1 MTAAKKPSARK
12 TTPASPPRARKQAA
26 IRRTRAT
33 AAAEAPVRVLRR
45 FRLVFNAVK
54 THFREVE
61 KKSGVAG
68 AQLWALSIIQERPG
82 VGVTELA
89 RAMDVHQSTASN
101 LVRGLL
107 EQDLAQAKKAGAD
120 RRTVQLHLL
129 AAGAKALRRTPGP
142 FAGILPTA
150 LGSLDAATLA
160 RLDRDLRKLI
170 TALGADERGAHI
182 LIGQ

>member
-1 MTAAKKPSARK
+1 MTAVKKPTARKAPAPKPSAKKPG
-12 TTPASPPRARKQAA
+12 ASRG
-26 IRRTRAT
+26 
-33 AAAEAPVRVLRR
+33 AAAKSSAQASVRVLRR

-68 AQLWALSIIQERPG
+68 AQLWALSIISDRPG

-101 LVRGLL
+101 LVRSLL
-107 EQDLAQAKKAGAD
+107 EQQLVQAKKSGAD
-120 RRTVQLHLL
+120 RRTVQLHVLS
-129 AAGAKALRRTPGP
+129 AGAKALRRAPGP
-142 FAGILPTA
+142 CAGVLPTA

-160 RLDRDLRKLI
+160 RLDRDLGKLI